1 MLGVAGSGRSGGCR
15 PCPAPAPASRVARTC
30 QRAASLSAPSLHH
43 YYHPP
48 TAHGA
53 DSIEDKVLA
62 LQERKRGV
70 IAQALEGRGGRVT
83 MEDLAALFEGIA

>member
-1 MLGVAGSGRSGGCR
+1 M
-15 PCPAPAPASRVARTC
+15 
-30 QRAASLSAPSLHH
+30 
-43 YYHPP
+43 
-48 TAHGA
+48 
-53 DSIEDKVLA
+53 LA

>member
-1 MLGVAGSGRSGGCR
+1 MPTRSMPCCR
-15 PCPAPAPASRVARTC
+15 TRP
-30 QRAASLSAPSLHH
+30 
-43 YYHPP
+43 PP
-48 TAHGA
+48 T
-53 DSIEDKVLA
+53 DSIEDKVLE